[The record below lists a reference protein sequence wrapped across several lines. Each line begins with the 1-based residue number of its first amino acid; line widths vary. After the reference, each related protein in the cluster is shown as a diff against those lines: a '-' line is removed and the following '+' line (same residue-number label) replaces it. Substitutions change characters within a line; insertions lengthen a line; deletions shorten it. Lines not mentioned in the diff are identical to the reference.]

1 MFADFGFTR
10 SGRNPRQSKHED
22 SEFLPTEFGPDGGA
36 LPKETDIHDTT
47 AYQALTSDGP
57 ASEGSGGYA
66 RHDFWLSSAQAS
78 EFRRDWKD
86 RGYVEPVERVLEG

>member
-10 SGRNPRQSKHED
+10 SGGNSRQTKHED
-22 SEFLPTEFGPDGGA
+22 FELLPTEFGPDGGA

-57 ASEGSGGYA
+57 ASEEGSGGYA
-66 RHDFWLSSAQAS
+66 RHDFWRSSA
-78 EFRRDWKD
+78 
-86 RGYVEPVERVLEG
+86 